1 MTDEMGLTL
10 ETAREYEQ
18 FFVPAIFSQWPAVVI
33 DVAEIKEGE
42 AVLEVGCGTGVFT
55 REAIIRVGV
64 SGSVTGL
71 DLSESMLT
79 VARETSPGV
88 QFYQGSVIDLP
99 FDDASFD
106 VVTSSFMLMFVP
118 DPEKALSEMLRVLRP
133 GGRLAIC
140 VWEALTESPVYSGL
154 VTFATNRIDSTA
166 GESLGWPFALGEE
179 EKLRAIFRA
188 AGAPSVKLS
197 HQSGRAQFPSV
208 EDFVRTE
215 IEAWLL
221 ADSVKDAQID
231 AIIEDTRAEFALYC
245 DDAGGIDFPMNAIFA
260 VVKI

>member
-42 AVLEVGCGTGVFT
+42 ASQNVYQTDLHLHQLNKM
-55 REAIIRVGV
+55 RVGV
-64 SGSVTGL
+64 SGSVSGL